1 MFFSLTLGCYKGFT
15 WQASERKQFPLVDLL
30 QSQGLAALAFK
41 SSGPTAGLALY
52 IVASGFP
59 GDSDSKIIHL
69 QCKSPRFD
77 SWVRKGMA
85 THSSILACRIPWTEE
100 PGGLQSMGLQRV
112 RHTTERLPL
121 HLISVHFRGC
131 RRDLVCLSTQQSVL
145 GLVDC

>member
-100 PGGLQSMGLQRV
+100 PGGLQCMGVAKSQ
-112 RHTTERLPL
+112 T
-121 HLISVHFRGC
+121 
-131 RRDLVCLSTQQSVL
+131 
-145 GLVDC
+145 